1 VQQIVPRNLIAM
13 LALLLCGA
21 SCECT
26 WAQTPEKRAASE
38 RNRATQK
45 APAAQKPEATQK
57 LPPIE
62 KHNGHLD
69 VGGGKIYYEECGTGS
84 AIVLLHDGLMH
95 AVTWDAVW
103 EPLCRKYHVVRYDR
117 RGYGRSDAPKAQFSP
132 TDDLQKLLAQVNVQQ
147 AVVAGN
153 SSGASLAID
162 FALAHPENVEGL
174 FLIGP
179 VVNGKEVSQSFID
192 RARKNNEPL
201 ENGDFKAAAE
211 NWSND
216 PYIIGERHDG
226 TRKKL
231 RETLIDNP
239 QNLKYTGEFEAPH
252 EKPSVSRLSEIHVPT
267 LILVGELDISD
278 VHAHAG
284 AIEEGIAGA
293 QRDVIINSG
302 HLVQLEQSEIV
313 VEKLSH
319 FVDLQERKSVDVPA
333 ETLRAYVGQYHS
345 PDGVVMVGF
354 ENGHLTLQMPGQ
366 AAFPLYAET
375 ASKFFLKVSD
385 VEIGFTRTGG
395 GKVTQATIYQDG
407 AEIKAPRADAS
418 VSKH

>member
-1 VQQIVPRNLIAM
+1 MQKVVPRSLLAM
-13 LALLLCGA
+13 MALLLFGVLEERVC
-21 SCECT
+21 
-26 WAQTPEKRAASE
+26 AQAPEKFATIE
-38 RNRATQK
+38 KNGATQK
-45 APAAQKPEATQK
+45 APAPQKPAA
-57 LPPIE
+57 IE
-62 KHNGHLD
+62 KRSGHLD
-69 VGGGKIYYEECGTGS
+69 VSGGKIYYEECGSGAS
-84 AIVLLHDGLMH
+84 IVLLHDGLMH

-117 RGYGRSDAPKAQFSP
+117 RGYGRSDVPKERFSP
-132 TDDLQKLLAQVNVQQ
+132 TEDLQKLLAQVNVQQ

-162 FALAHPENVEGL
+162 FALAHAESVEGL

-179 VVNGKEVSQSFID
+179 VVNGKDLSQSFVD
-192 RARKNNEPL
+192 RGRKNNEPL
-201 ENGDFKAAAE
+201 ENGDVKAAAE

-239 QNLKYTGEFEAPH
+239 QNLKYTGEFEIPN
-252 EKPSVSRLSEIHVPT
+252 EKPSVLRLGEIHVPA

-278 VHAHAG
+278 VHGQAG

-302 HLVQLEQSEIV
+302 HLVQLEQPDIV

-319 FVDLQERKSVDVPA
+319 FTDLQERKSVNVPVDV
-333 ETLRAYVGQYHS
+333 LRTYVGQYDS
-345 PDGVVMVGF
+345 RDGAVVVGF
-354 ENGHLTLQMPGQ
+354 ANGHLTLQMPGQ
-366 AAFPLYAET
+366 AAFPLFAET
-375 ASKFFLKVSD
+375 PTRFFLKVSD
-385 VEIGFTRTGG
+385 VEIGFTKTAS
-395 GKVTQATIYQDG
+395 GKVTQAILYQDG
-407 AEIKAPRADAS
+407 GELKAPRNDAPAP
-418 VSKH
+418 KQ